1 MSRKAYQTE
10 LGVWDAQLTNT
21 WVEDGWVVVRMD
33 TAVTVEHLTNRARAL
48 AARSMAKSGSG
59 FDLLGEAVELTED
72 CRFVSRDCDVREQH
86 VLSVCEMVANVAV
99 QHRWP
104 TQYHEHRV
112 EEALAALEK
121 VA

>member
-1 MSRKAYQTE
+1 
-10 LGVWDAQLTNT
+10 
-21 WVEDGWVVVRMD
+21 
-33 TAVTVEHLTNRARAL
+33 
-48 AARSMAKSGSG
+48 
-59 FDLLGEAVELTED
+59 LGEAVELTED

-112 EEALAALEK
+112 EEALATLEK